1 MFDIV
6 RPVSEVYTKDRRRS
20 RKIKIKIKIKIAF
33 VTSSG
38 GYWYQY
44 SRVLTLVNRASL
56 RYGGNARYY

>member
-6 RPVSEVYTKDRRRS
+6 STVSEVFTKGRRRS
-20 RKIKIKIKIKIAF
+20 RKIKIAF

-44 SRVLTLVNRASL
+44 SRALTLVDRASL